1 VSRRAGRLRTRLL
14 AAMVVIAFGV
24 LMITGIGTFAL
35 ARRSNSKSALHDLRV
50 QARQATGD
58 LDTALVQ
65 LDNRTPNGGNGVAGL
80 ARFIGAALRLT
91 NGSIV
96 AVTPAGQVRDG
107 SEALPTRRTRAPA
120 AEQFLQ
126 VPSGLNGSE
135 LNSSGLLKGAEQS
148 GVTNDLAYVAEPL
161 QPLAGNPDTPVLVL
175 TKKLDQNPFGRSSP
189 FFLFTGAMAL
199 VAAVVVSL
207 ILARRMTRPLAAMEA
222 TADRIASGDLSAR
235 TGVSDHQSDELIDL
249 GKSIDG
255 MAEQLESARGLERAF
270 LLSVSHDL
278 RTPLTSIRGYAEA
291 LAHGAAE
298 TPEQRVRAA
307 EIIEAE
313 ARRLERLVADLL
325 ELARLD
331 THQFSL
337 TPRPIDA
344 RAVVAASVDGF
355 RPSAQDLGVA
365 LECAPG
371 PPIPVDADPERL
383 GQIVAN
389 LMENALKY
397 AVAEVSVEV
406 YTTDGTVRLRV
417 DDDGPGIAPADMPRV
432 FDRLYTARPAP
443 GRKVGTGL
451 GLAIVR
457 ELASTMGGRA
467 EVFAVDGRGTRFVV
481 TIPAG
486 PPPPSAP
493 TAGATDIPPSAL

>member
-1 VSRRAGRLRTRLL
+1 
-14 AAMVVIAFGV
+14 MVVIAFGV
-24 LMITGIGTFAL
+24 LMITGLGTFAL
-35 ARRSNSKSALHDLRV
+35 ARRSNTNSALNDLRT
-50 QARQATGD
+50 QARQAKGD
-58 LDTALVQ
+58 LNQALLQ
-65 LDNRTPNGGNGVAGL
+65 LDNRTANGGTGVNGL

-91 NGSIV
+91 TGSIV
-96 AVTPAGQVRDG
+96 AVTPGNQVHDG
-107 SEALPTRRTRAPA
+107 SESLPTAQRARGRPA
-120 AEQFLQ
+120 ERFLQ
-126 VPSGLNGSE
+126 IPNGLDAGD
-135 LNSSGLLKGAEQS
+135 LNPKGLAQGNEQS
-148 GVTNDLAYVAEPL
+148 GAINGLVYVAEPL
-161 QPLAGNPDTPVLVL
+161 QPLPGNPDTPVLVL
-175 TKKLDQNPFGRSSP
+175 TKQLEQNPLGRSSP
-189 FFLFTGAMAL
+189 FFLLTGAMAL
-199 VAAVVVSL
+199 GAAVVVSL

-235 TGVSDHQSDELIDL
+235 TGVSGHQSDELIDL

-365 LECAPG
+365 LECPPG

-406 YTTDGTVRLRV
+406 YATNGTVRLRV
-417 DDDGPGIAPADMPRV
+417 DDDGPGIPPADMPRV
-432 FDRLYTARPAP
+432 FDRLYTARAAP

-457 ELASTMGGRA
+457 ELASTMGGQA

-481 TIPAG
+481 TIPSG
-486 PPPPSAP
+486 PPPPPA
-493 TAGATDIPPSAL
+493 AGAMENPPSGL

>member
-1 VSRRAGRLRTRLL
+1 
-14 AAMVVIAFGV
+14 MVVIAFGV
-24 LMITGIGTFAL
+24 LMITGLGTFAL
-35 ARRSNSKSALHDLRV
+35 ARRSNTNTALSDLRT

-58 LDTALVQ
+58 LNQALLQ
-65 LDNRTPNGGNGVAGL
+65 LDNRTANGANGVAGL
-80 ARFIGAALRLT
+80 ARFIGAVLRLT
-91 NGSIV
+91 TGSIV
-96 AVTPAGQVRDG
+96 AVTPDKHVRDG
-107 SEALPTRRTRAPA
+107 SEALPPARGARARPA
-120 AEQFLQ
+120 ERFLQ
-126 VPSGLNGSE
+126 IPTGLGASDLNASGLVNGD
-135 LNSSGLLKGAEQS
+135 EQS
-148 GVTNDLAYVAEPL
+148 GVRDGLAYVAEPL
-161 QPLAGNPDTPVLVL
+161 QPLPGNADTPVLVL
-175 TKKLDQNPFGRSSP
+175 TKQLEQNPLGRSSP
-189 FFLFTGAMAL
+189 FFLLTAAMAL
-199 VAAVVVSL
+199 GAAVIVSL
-207 ILARRMTRPLAAMEA
+207 ILTRRMTRPLAAMEA

-235 TGVSDHQSDELIDL
+235 TGVSGHQSDELIDL

-278 RTPLTSIRGYAEA
+278 RTPLTSIRGYADA

-337 TPRPIDA
+337 TPRPVDA
-344 RAVVAASVDGF
+344 RAVVTASVDGF
-355 RPSAQDLGVA
+355 RPAAQHLGVA

-397 AVAEVSVEV
+397 AVASVSVGV
-406 YTTDGTVRLRV
+406 DASNGTVRLRV
-417 DDDGPGIAPADMPRV
+417 DDDGPGIALADLPKV

-451 GLAIVR
+451 GLAIVS

-486 PPPPSAP
+486 PPPPPPP
-493 TAGATDIPPSAL
+493 TPTPVSFR

>member
-1 VSRRAGRLRTRLL
+1 
-14 AAMVVIAFGV
+14 MVVIAFGV
-24 LMITGIGTFAL
+24 LMITGLGTFAL
-35 ARRSNSKSALHDLRV
+35 ARRSNTNTALNDLRT
-50 QARQATGD
+50 QARRATGD
-58 LDTALVQ
+58 LNQALVQ
-65 LDNRTPNGGNGVAGL
+65 LDNRTTNGGTGVAGL

-91 NGSIV
+91 TGSIV
-96 AVTPAGQVRDG
+96 AVTPDKQVRDG
-107 SEALPTRRTRAPA
+107 SEALPPARPTRARP

-126 VPSGLNGSE
+126 IPAGLDASDLRPSGLV
-135 LNSSGLLKGAEQS
+135 KGNEQS
-148 GVTNDLAYVAEPL
+148 GAHVDLVYVAEPL
-161 QPLAGNPDTPVLVL
+161 QPLAGNPNMPVLVL
-175 TKKLDQNPFGRSSP
+175 TKKLEQNPLGRSSP
-189 FFLFTGAMAL
+189 FFLLTAAMAL
-199 VAAVVVSL
+199 AAAVVVSL

-235 TGVSDHQSDELIDL
+235 TGVSGRQSDELVDL
-249 GKSIDG
+249 GRSIDG
-255 MAEQLESARGLERAF
+255 MAEQLEAARGLERAF

-298 TPEQRVRAA
+298 TPEQRARAA

-355 RPSAQDLGVA
+355 QPAARELGVV
-365 LECAPG
+365 LQCAPG
-371 PPIPVDADPERL
+371 PPIPIDADPERL

-397 AVAEVSVEV
+397 AVASVSVGV
-406 YTTDGTVRLRV
+406 DTSNGAVRLRV

-432 FDRLYTARPAP
+432 FERLYTARPAP

-451 GLAIVR
+451 GLAIVQ

-467 EVFAVDGRGTRFVV
+467 EVLTVDGRGTRFVV

-486 PPPPSAP
+486 PPPLPAPAP
-493 TAGATDIPPSAL
+493 TPGITNDPPPAL